1 MLNALNKRKI
11 ADMLR
16 KIGHGLLY
24 LAIMMGLGFCIYFF
38 LLNPNQALSDKAS
51 NNNSTDLF
59 FSTQLTDVN
68 GKAHPLSQF
77 QGKIVIVN
85 FWATWCAPCREE
97 MPELSRFYDAYKH
110 KNTVVLG
117 IAIDDADAVSTFQNE
132 TPVSYPTFA
141 SESDGMLFAESLGNH
156 KGLLPFTLIIDQNG
170 NISKTFVGKVNFSM
184 LSTEILQLLAQSHTE
199 PVKP

>member
-1 MLNALNKRKI
+1 MFNALNKRKI

-16 KIGHGLLY
+16 KIGSGLLY

-38 LLNPNQALSDKAS
+38 LLNPNQTRLDKAS
-51 NNNSTDLF
+51 NNNSTDHF

-68 GKAHPLSQF
+68 GKAHPLNEF

-117 IAIDDADAVSTFQNE
+117 IAIDEADAVSTFQTE
-132 TPVSYPTFA
+132 TPVSYPIFA
-141 SESDGMLFAESLGNH
+141 SESDGMLLAESLGNH

-170 NISKTFVGKVNFSM
+170 NIAKTFVGKVNFSM
-184 LSTEILQLLAQSHTE
+184 LSTEILQLLAQ
-199 PVKP
+199 